1 MFALNLFLVLCFLL
15 IIGIIIATAESAAFF
30 GRITMFKNR
39 KGLNFKSQKT
49 AKNRNGVF
57 LAVTLICFSLILGAL
72 SFLMLLRHYDY
83 DLKNMVR
90 ETQSAQH
97 SEENTTLT
105 QGVTLSGQ
113 ATFLFA
119 HISDDK
125 TEVRSVFYIKADLDN
140 RLISILPISPL
151 ESDFTGGA
159 GTTLLK
165 SLSDLGAD
173 VAGYKADR
181 YILITDS
188 GLLNALKYLGDLRYE
203 QSEKLIYKTDDL
215 VLDIP
220 KGEQLL
226 SPDTV
231 LRLTKYNYIKYKGA
245 SSQENA
251 KVLTYAI
258 NTFFNKG
265 FAEKS
270 ESYFSNLI
278 NHVQSDITA
287 VDFAASRKLVE
298 ALAQS
303 MDSVSVTVTDSL
315 LPENSLSQSETE
327 GAR

>member
-1 MFALNLFLVLCFLL
+1 ML
-15 IIGIIIATAESAAFF
+15 
-30 GRITMFKNR
+30 KNR
-39 KGLNFKSQKT
+39 KGLNFESQKT

-72 SFLMLLRHYDY
+72 SFLMLLRHYEY
-83 DLKNMVR
+83 DLKNIVR
-90 ETQSAQH
+90 ETQSAPSFETQ
-97 SEENTTLT
+97 TAQT
-105 QGVTLSGQ
+105 QGVTLFGQ

-119 HISDDK
+119 HTSDDK
-125 TEVRSVFYIKADLDN
+125 TEIRSVFYIKADLDG
-140 RLISILPISPL
+140 RQISILPVSTL
-151 ESDFTGGA
+151 EGAFADGTGTA
-159 GTTLLK
+159 LLK
-165 SLSDLGAD
+165 SLSDLGEKA
-173 VAGYKADR
+173 AGYKADR

-231 LRLTKYNYIKYKGA
+231 LRLTKYNYIRYKGDA
-245 SSQENA
+245 SRENA

-258 NTFFNKG
+258 NTYFNKE

-278 NHVQSDITA
+278 NYVHSDITA
-287 VDFAASRKLVE
+287 VDFAASRRLAE
-298 ALAQS
+298 ALARS

-315 LPENSLSQSETE
+315 RPEDPHSQSETE